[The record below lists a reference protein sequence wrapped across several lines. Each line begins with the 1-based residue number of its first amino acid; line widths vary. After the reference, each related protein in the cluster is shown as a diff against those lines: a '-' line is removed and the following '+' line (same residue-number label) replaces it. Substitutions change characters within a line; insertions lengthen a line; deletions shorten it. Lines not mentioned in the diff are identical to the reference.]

1 MPALRLTILSTDV
14 VILSKVWWFLLR
26 MTRNFQIR
34 PHIET
39 MNRREFTKGAAA
51 LGVMPALPA
60 PMVAAAANPP
70 AAANFTPFMYAWA
83 ENHVRSGAATCSG
96 TLARTLQV
104 RPELA
109 EAIYARLMRRGVVAA
124 PGVTATMRQHQKSPL
139 TPSRGSKPP
148 RPVKQLL
155 AEDDAPAAKADIDDL
170 APEEGENP

>member
-1 MPALRLTILSTDV
+1 
-14 VILSKVWWFLLR
+14 
-26 MTRNFQIR
+26 MTRNFQID

-83 ENHVRSGAATCSG
+83 ENHIRSGAATCAG
-96 TLARTLQV
+96 TLAQSLQV

-109 EAIYARLMRRGVVAA
+109 EAIYARLLRRGVVAA
-124 PGVTATMRQHQKSPL
+124 PGVTATMRGHQKTTPA
-139 TPSRGSKPP
+139 PSRGSKPP
-148 RPVKQLL
+148 RPIRQLL
-155 AEDDAPAAKADIDDL
+155 ADDDAQTVAVERADL
-170 APEEGENP
+170 ALEEGDDA